1 MLRIDFWNIAFIII
15 NLLVL
20 YLFMKHFLVGPV
32 MKIVE
37 QRQSMVEKDLDQ
49 AASARK
55 EAEEAK
61 AQCQA
66 AAAGADEKA
75 QEIIKDARAKAQ
87 AEYDRILAQAGKDAD
102 KKLENAEKTI
112 ELEREKA
119 LGDLKLSVAE
129 LAMTAAARLM
139 TEQNNAGE
147 DKKRYQAFLA
157 ESGEAHD

>member
-20 YLFMKHFLVGPV
+20 YLFMKHFLVEPV

-37 QRQSMVEKDLDQ
+37 QRQSMVEKDLNQ